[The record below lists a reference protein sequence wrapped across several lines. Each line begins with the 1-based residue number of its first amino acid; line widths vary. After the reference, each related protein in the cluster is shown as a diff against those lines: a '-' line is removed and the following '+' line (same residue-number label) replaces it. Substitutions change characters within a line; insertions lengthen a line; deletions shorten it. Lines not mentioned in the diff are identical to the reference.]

1 MGWHGEDQTKSK
13 ATLQREGANTM
24 RAPCAATG
32 KTLAPPT
39 TNTIAMDATNIR
51 HTTEKTEITEPTTAT
66 GTTPTSN
73 LKTTSTTAAD
83 ATSTKQTM
91 DTIFTITARM
101 VTETTTAKA
110 STPAPALA
118 TTMMAAADTRAMKMN
133 MDVMTLPTVE
143 VTIAT
148 PSMADT
154 TLITSERRPANMK
167 LSTPP
172 QMMTPVLPPVK
183 VAGDIEKKRKCVA

>member
-1 MGWHGEDQTKSK
+1 MGWHQEDQMKSK

-24 RAPCAATG
+24 RAPCASTG

-73 LKTTSTTAAD
+73 LKTTSTTAP
-83 ATSTKQTM
+83 T
-91 DTIFTITARM
+91 
-101 VTETTTAKA
+101 
-110 STPAPALA
+110 LA

-133 MDVMTLPTVE
+133 MDVMTIPTVE

-154 TLITSERRPANMK
+154 TMITSERRPADMK
-167 LSTPP
+167 RSTPP

-183 VAGDIEKKRKCVA
+183 VAGGIEKTMECVA